1 MTKAAQ
7 TNFGSEVWMAP
18 AGDPLEMV
26 AELITLNPPPE
37 TRDTVDVTTHDSE
50 TDANG
55 GVPMEFIG
63 ETVYDPGD
71 FTFKINYIMN
81 SDGDLMILAALGDPI
96 PWDMKLVG
104 KSAVGQR
111 QLAGSGIVISYAPDE
126 RPIKGVQTA
135 TVKVKRSGVWTPGPV
150 T

>member
-26 AELITLNPPPE
+26 AELLEFQPPPE
-37 TRDTVDVTTHDSE
+37 ARDTVDVTTHDSE

-63 ETVYDPGD
+63 EPVYDPGE

-81 SDGDLMILAALGDPI
+81 SAGDLMILAALGDPI
-96 PWDMKLVG
+96 PWDMKFVG
-104 KSAVGQR
+104 KSAAGQR
-111 QLAGSGIVISYAPDE
+111 QCAGSGIVTSYAPDN

-135 TVKVKRSGVWTPGPV
+135 TVKVKRSGVWNFGPV